1 MNKNYADY
9 KDFSDNCENIATY
22 DAGFDLPEAT
32 VFIKED
38 EYNGKMLWSIYDAEG
53 VRLAVTEDRACAF
66 EIARQND
73 YQANSVH

>member
-22 DAGFDLPEAT
+22 DAGFDLPEET

-38 EYNGKMLWSIYDAEG
+38 EYNGKMLWSIWCQIGCYG
-53 VRLAVTEDRACAF
+53 KSGMRLRNCQTK
-66 EIARQND
+66 
-73 YQANSVH
+73 